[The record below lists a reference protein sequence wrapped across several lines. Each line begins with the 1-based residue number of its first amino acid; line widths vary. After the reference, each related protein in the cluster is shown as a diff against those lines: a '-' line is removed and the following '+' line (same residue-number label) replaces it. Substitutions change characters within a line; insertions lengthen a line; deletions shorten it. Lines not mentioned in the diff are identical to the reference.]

1 MRQIRVCRV
10 IARLNVGGAAQHVI
24 QLTAGLDSERFDQR
38 IVTGVESPGEASLL
52 PEARRQGL
60 EPLVIPELGR
70 EVSARDDLVTLIKLY
85 RLFRAW
91 RPDVVETHTAK
102 AGTLGRVAALLAGV
116 PARVHV
122 FHGHVFHSYF
132 GPLKTRAFLEVERA
146 LARVTT
152 RIVVLGEEQRREIL
166 GYGVGTPYRV
176 ISIPLGFHLQPFL
189 EAEQRHGQLRAEL
202 GLPADP
208 AQAPLVGTVGR
219 LTAIKAHEV
228 FLAAAAA
235 ILERLPNAHFV
246 LVGGGER
253 EDELKALAARPPLA
267 GHVHFLGW
275 RSDAPRLYADMDVFV
290 LTSDNEGMP
299 VTMIE
304 AMAAA
309 RPVVSTDVGGVRS
322 LVRPG
327 ETGLLVPR
335 RDAGAVAAACMEL
348 LADPARR
355 QAMGAAGR
363 RAVYPALDI
372 TTLLETMTRFYT
384 ELVRRG

>member
-1 MRQIRVCRV
+1 M

-52 PEARRQGL
+52 PEARRRGL
-60 EPLVIPELGR
+60 DPLVIPELGR
-70 EVSARDDLVTLIKLY
+70 EVSARDDLVTLFKLY
-85 RLFRAW
+85 RLFRRW
-91 RPDVVETHTAK
+91 RPDIVETHTAK
-102 AGTLGRVAALLAGV
+102 AGTVGRLAALLAHV
-116 PARVHV
+116 PVRVHV

-132 GPLKTRAFLEVERA
+132 SPLKTRAFLGIERV
-146 LARVTT
+146 LARTTT
-152 RIVVLGEEQRREIL
+152 RIVVLGEQQRREIL
-166 GYGVGTPYRV
+166 AYGVGTPERV
-176 ISIPLGFHLQPFL
+176 VSIPLGFQLQAFL
-189 EAEQRHGQLRAEL
+189 EAEQWRGQLRAEL
-202 GLPADP
+202 GLPDDP
-208 AQAPLVGTVGR
+208 AEGPLVGMVGR
-219 LTAIKAHEV
+219 LSPIKAHEV
-228 FLAAAAA
+228 FLAAAAE
-235 ILERLPNAHFV
+235 ILNRLPNVHFV

-253 EDELKALAARPPLA
+253 EAELKALAAQPPLT

-275 RSDAPRLYADMDVFV
+275 RSDMPRLYADMDLFV

-322 LVRPG
+322 LVRPE

-335 RDAGAVAAACMEL
+335 RDVAHLASACVEL
-348 LADPARR
+348 LGDPARR

-372 TTLLETMTRFYT
+372 STLLETMAGFYAS
-384 ELVRRG
+384 LVSRG